1 MNRTGRPIAM
11 FRPWDEDPRPAWKV
25 TAVWATP
32 RGHHDADDTDLLLT
46 TLTETGHVRGQHVQ
60 VAYARLTLTMLVKG
74 DDPEF
79 AERAAVRI
87 GEVAYHAAGL
97 GSLGMNLSST
107 ATTHAPVSHEE
118 RT

>member
-1 MNRTGRPIAM
+1 M

-25 TAVWATP
+25 TAVWSTP
-32 RGHHDADDTDLLLT
+32 RGHHDADDHDLLLK
-46 TLTETGHVRGQHVQ
+46 TLTETGSVRGQTVDT
-60 VAYARLTLTMLVKG
+60 AAAWLTLTMLVKG
-74 DDPEF
+74 DDAEF
-79 AERAAVRI
+79 AQQAAVRI

>member
-1 MNRTGRPIAM
+1 M

-32 RGHHDADDTDLLLT
+32 RGYHDTNDHDLLLK
-46 TLTETGHVRGQHVQ
+46 TLTETGHVRRQTLTT
-60 VAYARLTLTMLVKG
+60 AYGRLTLTMLVKA
-74 DDPEF
+74 DDPEL
-79 AERAAVRI
+79 AERDAVRI

-107 ATTHAPVSHEE
+107 ATPHALSREE
-118 RT
+118 RA